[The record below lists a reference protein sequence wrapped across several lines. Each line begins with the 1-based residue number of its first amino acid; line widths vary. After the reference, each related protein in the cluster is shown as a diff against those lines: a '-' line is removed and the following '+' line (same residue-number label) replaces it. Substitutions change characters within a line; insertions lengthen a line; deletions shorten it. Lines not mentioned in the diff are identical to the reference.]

1 MDRLTTRVRNY
12 EHSNKVKM
20 TDLHLRIFASYL
32 TATGVGSGSLQYQWM
47 VLSVT
52 NFAQVLSF
60 GWVLEKIF
68 SRKLNSS
75 RSTYGRRL
83 TVKKKD
89 G

>member
-1 MDRLTTRVRNY
+1 MKTIDLRLW
-12 EHSNKVKM
+12 
-20 TDLHLRIFASYL
+20 IFASYL
-32 TATGVGSGSLQYQWM
+32 TVTGVGSGSLQYQWM

-68 SRKLNSS
+68 SRKLNSW